1 LRRKVAEEGVTVEMI
16 YKTLGK
22 TGLKVSI
29 IGFGASP
36 LGGEFGT
43 IEPEEGRR
51 AVHYAIDQGINYFDV
66 APYYGRTLAETRLGE
81 YLKGKRDKIIL
92 TSKACR
98 YDITDFD
105 YSAKRIMRSIE
116 ESLKRL
122 RTDHF
127 DLYQIHDVEYGKR
140 EQVVGEA
147 LPAMFKLRKQG
158 KVRFVGI
165 TGYPLT
171 PLKEIAETL
180 GPGTEDVDT
189 VLTYCRYNLMDT
201 TMDDILTPVVR
212 QRGIGLINASPLH
225 MRVLTEKGAP
235 NWHPAPEKVFAAAAK
250 VAQLCRERGTTISDL
265 AMQFALAHKDVS
277 ITLVGMSK
285 VRHVEANIKIVGT
298 EADPDLLAEVLEMIK
313 PVANIYWKEGLPEND
328 DPGAIDKRTLGM
340 ERSEEMKK

>member
-1 LRRKVAEEGVTVEMI
+1 MI

-43 IEPEEGRR
+43 IDPDQGRR

-66 APYYGRTLAETRLGE
+66 APYYGRTLAESRLGE
-81 YLKGKRDKIIL
+81 YLQGKRDKIIL

-105 YSAKRIMRSIE
+105 YSSKRVMRSID

-122 RTDHF
+122 RTDHL
-127 DLYQIHDVEYGKR
+127 DLYQIHDVEYAKT

-147 LPAMFKLRKQG
+147 LPAMFKLTEQG
-158 KVRFVGI
+158 KIRFVGI

-171 PLKEIAETL
+171 ALRRIVETK
-180 GPGTEDVDT
+180 DVDT

-212 QRGIGLINASPLH
+212 KHGIGLINASPLH
-225 MRVLTEKGAP
+225 MRVLTDKGAP
-235 NWHPAPEKVFAAAAK
+235 YWHPAPEKVFAAAAK
-250 VAQLCRERGTTISDL
+250 VARLCRERGTTISDL

-285 VRHVEANIKIVGT
+285 VRHVEANVKIVGS
-298 EADPDLLAEVLEMIK
+298 EADPELLAEVLEMIK

-340 ERSEEMKK
+340 ERSEDMKKE

>member
-1 LRRKVAEEGVTVEMI
+1 MI

-36 LGGEFGT
+36 LGGEFGA
-43 IEPEEGRR
+43 IDAEEGRR
-51 AVHYAIDQGINYFDV
+51 AVNYAIDQGINYFDV
-66 APYYGRTLAETRLGE
+66 APYYGRGLAETRLGE
-81 YLKGKRDKIIL
+81 FLEGRRDKIIL

-105 YSAKRIMRSIE
+105 YSAERIMRSIE

-122 RTDHF
+122 RTDHI
-127 DLYQIHDVEYGKR
+127 DLYQIHDVEYGKN

-147 LPAMFKLRKQG
+147 IPTMFKLREQG
-158 KVRFVGI
+158 KIRFVGI

-171 PLKEIAETL
+171 PLKEITE
-180 GPGTEDVDT
+180 TEDIDT
-189 VLTYCRYNLMDT
+189 VLSYCRYNLMDT
-201 TMDDILTPVVR
+201 TMDDILTPVAR
-212 QRGIGLINASPLH
+212 RRGIGLINASPLH

-235 NWHPAPEKVFAAAAK
+235 YWHPAPEKVFKVAAK
-250 VAQLCRERGTTISDL
+250 VAELCRQRGTTISDM

-285 VRHVEANIKIVGT
+285 VRNVEANIKVVGT
-298 EADPDLLAEVLEMIK
+298 EADPDLLAEVLEMVK

-328 DPGAIDKRTLGM
+328 DPGAIEKRTLGM
-340 ERSEEMKK
+340 ERSEDVKPAPASPDASRGGGKETNG

>member
-1 LRRKVAEEGVTVEMI
+1 MI

-22 TGLKVSI
+22 TGLEVSI

-36 LGGEFGT
+36 LGGEFGSAD
-43 IEPEEGRR
+43 PDQGRR
-51 AVHYAIDQGINYFDV
+51 AVNYAIEQGINYFDV

-81 YLKGKRDKIIL
+81 FLEGRRDRIIL

-122 RTDHF
+122 RTDYV
-127 DLYQIHDVEYGKR
+127 DVYQIHDVEYAKR

-147 LPAMFKLRKQG
+147 IPALFKLREQG

-180 GPGTEDVDT
+180 GPGTEDIDT
-189 VLTYCRYNLMDT
+189 VLSYCRYNLMDT
-201 TMDDILTPVVR
+201 TMDDILTPVAR
-212 QRGIGLINASPLH
+212 RRGIGLINASPLH

-235 NWHPAPEKVFAAAAK
+235 YWHPAPEKVFKVAAK

-265 AMQFALAHKDVS
+265 AMQFALAHKDVA

-298 EADPDLLAEVLEMIK
+298 EPEPELLAEVLEMIK

-328 DPGAIDKRTLGM
+328 DPGAIEKRTLGM
-340 ERSEEMKK
+340 ERTIKIKKQK